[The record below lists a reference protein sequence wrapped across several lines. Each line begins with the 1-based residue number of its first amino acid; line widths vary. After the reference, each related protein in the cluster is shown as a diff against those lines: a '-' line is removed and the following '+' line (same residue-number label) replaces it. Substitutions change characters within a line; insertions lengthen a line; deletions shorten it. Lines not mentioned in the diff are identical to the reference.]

1 MVLMFGILS
10 LLSGCGKKK
19 YEEIIPVSFPENASL
34 IYFCINHQGMA
45 MEPYY
50 ILKATDDGTYMKF
63 MSLNPEEQQTD
74 MAEEVW
80 EDSVFIE
87 KLEEAIV
94 QCGALG
100 WDGYDEKVSRK
111 GVMDSGDSY
120 ELRIELSDGTTVNM
134 RGYNT
139 CPAGFESLLGQVR
152 ELFMKN
158 D

>member
-1 MVLMFGILS
+1 MFGILS

-19 YEEIIPVSFPENASL
+19 YEEIIAVSFPENANL
-34 IYFCINHQGMA
+34 MYFCINHQGMA

-50 ILKATDDGTYMKF
+50 ILKATEKGTYMKF